1 MPIGAEQSR
10 PNQNVAVERSCRPCG
25 MELRPATAQDSTAIA
40 LLHADSW
47 RRNYRGAY
55 SDAFLDGDVEA
66 DRRSLWVTRLTDASA
81 GQRTIVAEID
91 DGIVGFVHLICD
103 DDPDWGALVDNLHV
117 INERKGQG
125 IGTVLLAAAA
135 RALLDAH
142 PKSPHIYLW
151 VLEQNRAAQAF
162 YEARG
167 GTRVGRG
174 IVNPPGGG
182 PTSVKFR
189 YAWPDAATLI
199 APGPAP

>member
-1 MPIGAEQSR
+1 
-10 PNQNVAVERSCRPCG
+10 

-66 DRRSLWVTRLTDASA
+66 DRGRVWSGRLTDPSVN
-81 GQRTIVAEID
+81 QRTLVAEID
-91 DGIVGFVHLICD
+91 DRVVGFVHLICN
-103 DDPDWGALVDNLHV
+103 DDPEWGALVDNLHV
-117 INERKGQG
+117 THERRGQG
-125 IGTVLLAAAA
+125 IGTLLMAAAA
-135 RALLDAH
+135 QALLDAH
-142 PKSPHIYLW
+142 SESPRIYVW
-151 VLEQNRAAQAF
+151 VLEQNTDAQSF

-167 GTRVGRG
+167 GKRVGRG

-189 YAWPDAATLI
+189 YVWPDAAALI
-199 APGPAP
+199 APLRLAP